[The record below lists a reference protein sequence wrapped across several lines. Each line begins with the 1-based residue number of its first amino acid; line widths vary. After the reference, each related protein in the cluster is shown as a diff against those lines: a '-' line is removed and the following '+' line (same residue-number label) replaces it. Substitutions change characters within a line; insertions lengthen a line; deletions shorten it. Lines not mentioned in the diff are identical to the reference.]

1 MRSTHLKRKT
11 KETDIS
17 VTLNL
22 DGTGLSTVCI
32 EDQFLKHMLETFS
45 KYSSFDLNITATGD
59 NMHHLI
65 EDVAITLGDAFK
77 SALGETP
84 VERVSFFILPM
95 DDALVMASVDLVD
108 RPWCDAYCP
117 DDLYLHFFRSFAM
130 SSGMTLHIMVYR
142 GFDDHHIIE
151 ASFKALGKALKSA
164 VVVRKDILSTKNKVI
179 MESD

>member
-108 RPWCDAYCP
+108 RPWCDVDCP